1 MVPTIFC
8 IGNLAKQ
15 TALIGSSPQTFLSGS
30 AVFTALAASIVGGDV
45 YLISSIGKDFPESWI
60 SLLKAKGL
68 KLKLKRLK
76 NEDSISFESKFSRGL
91 RFEVV
96 TGRNLKVH
104 VKNLAPLLKEALLER
119 QPMAVYVSP
128 NDFETQKRLIRI
140 AGGASPKPVIA
151 LGIHEFDL
159 REMREPKDVLASLS
173 DVDLF
178 FLNEKEAL
186 LVTKALSFHRAIK
199 ELEYLSNRREC
210 IIIVTRG
217 KRGLSLIHKGDVMR
231 IPAFPVAREVD
242 PTGAGDSLAG
252 AFLSKYLESKNL
264 LESAIYGCLIG
275 GLTVTDIGPAP
286 LLNLTKFKI
295 EALIKGRLAF
305 KKLYFEA

>member
-1 MVPTIFC
+1 MAPTIFC
-8 IGNLAKQ
+8 VGNLAKQ
-15 TALIGSSPQTFLSGS
+15 TVLIGSRPRTFLSGS

-68 KLKLKRLK
+68 KLKVKRLK
-76 NEDSISFESKFSRGL
+76 DEGSISFGLKLSHGSRFKVL
-91 RFEVV
+91 
-96 TGRNLKVH
+96 TGRNLKIH
-104 VKNLAPLLKEALLER
+104 VENLAPLLKEALLER
-119 QPMAVYVSP
+119 RPTAVYVSP
-128 NDFETQKRLIRI
+128 NDFETQERLIKI
-140 AGGASPKPVIA
+140 ARGASPKPVIA

-159 REMREPKDVLASLS
+159 NEMREPKDVLASLS

-186 LVTKALSFHRAIK
+186 LVTKASSFHEAIK
-199 ELEYLSNRREC
+199 ELERLSNNREC

-217 KRGLSLIHKGDVMR
+217 RRGLSLVHKGDVMR

-264 LESAIYGCLIG
+264 LESAVYGCLIG
-275 GLTVTDIGPAP
+275 GLTVTGIGPAP

-295 EALIKGRLAF
+295 EALIKERLAF
-305 KKLYFEA
+305 KKPLF